1 MKGPISN
8 KALAAAGQVLAAKG
22 RSFHWA
28 RRLLSPV
35 HAGRATRLYAF
46 CRHLDDLVD
55 EAATPAGGEAAL
67 TAARIAIE
75 TGQTSDAQLQDG
87 LSLITECAIDPEIVL
102 ELIRGL
108 ASDLGPVR
116 LASEAELLQYC
127 YQVAGTV
134 GLMMCR
140 VMEISDPAAL
150 AHAVDLGTAMQLTNI
165 CRDVAADAGA
175 GRRYLPA
182 TLTGEIDP
190 AALIAPT
197 ASLQPMLRRTLAT
210 LLEQADFYYESGERG
225 LPYLPFR
232 ARCGILVAARVYRAI
247 GTRLQRR
254 DFAYWQGRA
263 VVPDWAKAGISLR
276 ALVTLPLCSRFWRCR
291 TPHGGAPRGHSA
303 GLTGTGGPDAC

>member
-1 MKGPISN
+1 VSAPISD
-8 KALAAAGQVLAAKG
+8 KALAAAGEVLAAKG

-28 RRLLSPV
+28 RRLLSPT

-55 EAATPAGGEAAL
+55 EAATPAGAEAAL
-67 TAARIAIE
+67 TAARIAIG
-75 TGQTSDAQLQDG
+75 TGRTTDPQLHDG
-87 LSLITECAIDPEIVL
+87 LNLIAECAIDPEIVL

-108 ASDLGPVR
+108 ASDLGPVC
-116 LASEAELLQYC
+116 LANEAELLRYC

-150 AHAVDLGTAMQLTNI
+150 AHAVDLGIAMQLTNI
-165 CRDVAADAGA
+165 CRDVAADAAA

-182 TLTGEIDP
+182 TLVGEIDP
-190 AALIAPT
+190 AALIAP
-197 ASLQPMLRRTLAT
+197 AESLQPMLRRTLAN
-210 LLEQADFYYESGERG
+210 LLEQAGLYYLSGERG

-247 GTRLQRR
+247 GTRLQQR
-254 DFAYWQGRA
+254 DFAYWEGRA
-263 VVPDWAKAGISLR
+263 VVPDWAKAGLSLR
-276 ALVTLPLCSRFWRCR
+276 ALVTQPLRSRFWRCR
-291 TPHGGAPRGHSA
+291 PPHGGASHGHSA
-303 GLTGTGGPDAC
+303 GLTGTGGPDAP

>member
-1 MKGPISN
+1 
-8 KALAAAGQVLAAKG
+8 
-22 RSFHWA
+22 
-28 RRLLSPV
+28 
-35 HAGRATRLYAF
+35 
-46 CRHLDDLVD
+46 
-55 EAATPAGGEAAL
+55 
-67 TAARIAIE
+67 
-75 TGQTSDAQLQDG
+75 
-87 LSLITECAIDPEIVL
+87 
-102 ELIRGL
+102 
-108 ASDLGPVR
+108 
-116 LASEAELLQYC
+116 
-127 YQVAGTV
+127 
-134 GLMMCR
+134 
-140 VMEISDPAAL
+140 
-150 AHAVDLGTAMQLTNI
+150 MQLTNI